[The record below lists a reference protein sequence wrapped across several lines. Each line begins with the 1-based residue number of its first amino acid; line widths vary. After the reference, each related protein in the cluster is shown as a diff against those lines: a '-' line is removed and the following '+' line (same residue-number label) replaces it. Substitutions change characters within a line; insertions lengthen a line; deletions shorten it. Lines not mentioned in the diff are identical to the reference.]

1 MFDLSPS
8 TGLELAAVIGV
19 AFFVW
24 FVFSLAVVK
33 VGRRAGVSRAQLV
46 AARKVIHLL
55 AIIIAILGIINVAG
69 LGSQLELLTVAGLG
83 ALVAALLIEGLASDL
98 LYGFFALKQDTI
110 RLGDI
115 VEITGAG
122 KGTVVKLNLR
132 NIWVKTDNGALVVVE
147 YTRVEHGRLLNY
159 SAAERLRQR
168 FDTKDS
174 IT

>member
-1 MFDLSPS
+1 MVDLSLIS
-8 TGLELAAVIGV
+8 GLELVAVIGI
-19 AFFVW
+19 AFIVW
-24 FVFSLAVVK
+24 YVFSLAIVK

-46 AARKVIHLL
+46 AARKVLHLF
-55 AIIIAILGIINVAG
+55 AVIIAVLGVINVAG

-83 ALVAALLIEGLASDL
+83 ALVVALVIEGIASDL

-122 KGTVVKLNLR
+122 KGAVVKLNLR

-159 SAAERLRQR
+159 SAAERLRNH
-168 FDTKDS
+168 FDSKDT